1 MSNAYTTQKAVAHL
15 KALPIETTLDRFIR
29 PIFKHRS
36 ALLEHTCIDGHILH
50 AQGA

>member
-1 MSNAYTTQKAVAHL
+1 MSNVHTTQKAAAHL
-15 KALPIETTLDRFIR
+15 EALPIEMTLDGFIR